1 MQADSS
7 TELDAESDHLE
18 VPWASPDGRARYYD
32 LRRQPELLLNVEEAR
47 QNRELGE
54 FLVAVNSQASILET
68 AKCDAWVSSEISE
81 EERIYGAPWK
91 FGSYVDLIFREGG
104 ARQSLERHQE
114 LAESASRLLR
124 RAPEIPAA
132 AEFIVRRCF
141 YHAHSEPSPAPP
153 PGDSPQEG
161 FYLTFYLY
169 GYGDDQHDAQRR
181 WGIALK
187 VVENLLL
194 QLSAGHRQAE
204 RRT

>member
-7 TELDAESDHLE
+7 VELDADSDRLE
-18 VPWASPDGRARYYD
+18 VPWASPDGRVRYYD
-32 LRRQPELLLNVEEAR
+32 LRRQPELLLNIEEAR

-54 FLVAVNSQASILET
+54 FLVAINSQASMLET
-68 AKCDAWVSSEISE
+68 AKCDAWVSDEISE

-91 FGSYVDLIFREGG
+91 FGSYVDLIFNQDGPRL
-104 ARQSLERHQE
+104 SLERHQE

-132 AEFIVRRCF
+132 AEFVVRRCS
-141 YHAHSEPSPAPP
+141 YHAP
-153 PGDSPQEG
+153 PGPPPQEG

-194 QLSAGHRQAE
+194 QLSATYRQAA
-204 RRT
+204 RQV

>member
-7 TELDAESDHLE
+7 VELDAESDRLE

-32 LRRQPELLLNVEEAR
+32 LRRQPELLLNIEEAR

-54 FLVAVNSQASILET
+54 FLAAVNSQASILET

-81 EERIYGAPWK
+81 EERTYGAPWK
-91 FGSYVDLIFREGG
+91 FGSYVDLIFSEGG
-104 ARQSLERHQE
+104 ARHSLERHQE

-141 YHAHSEPSPAPP
+141 YHPAVEPSPAPP
-153 PGDSPQEG
+153 SGPSPQEG

-194 QLSAGHRQAE
+194 QLSASQRQAA
-204 RRT
+204 RGA

>member
-1 MQADSS
+1 LQADTSV
-7 TELDAESDHLE
+7 ELEADSDRLE

-32 LRRQPELLLNVEEAR
+32 LRRQPELLLNIEEAR
-47 QNRELGE
+47 QNRALGE

-91 FGSYVDLIFREGG
+91 FGSYVDLIFSEEG
-104 ARQSLERHQE
+104 ARLSLERHQE
-114 LAESASRLLR
+114 LAESASRLLQ

-132 AEFIVRRCF
+132 AEFIVRRCS
-141 YHAHSEPSPAPP
+141 YHESPEPP
-153 PGDSPQEG
+153 PPPSGPAPQEG

-169 GYGDDQHDAQRR
+169 GYGDDQQDAQRR
-181 WGIALK
+181 WSIALK

-194 QLSAGHRQAE
+194 QLSASQRKA
-204 RRT
+204 

>member
-7 TELDAESDHLE
+7 LELDAESDRLE

-32 LRRQPELLLNVEEAR
+32 LRRQPELLLNIEEAR

-54 FLVAVNSQASILET
+54 FLVAVNSPASILET
-68 AKCDAWVSSEISE
+68 AKCDAWASDEISD

-91 FGSYVDLIFREGG
+91 FGSYVDLIFNQDGPRL
-104 ARQSLERHQE
+104 SLERHQE

-132 AEFIVRRCF
+132 AEFVVRRCF
-141 YHAHSEPSPAPP
+141 YHASPQPP
-153 PGDSPQEG
+153 PQEG

-169 GYGDDQHDAQRR
+169 GYGDDQYDARRR

-194 QLSAGHRQAE
+194 QISATHRQTA
-204 RRT
+204 R